1 MYRAHKQCSAVH
13 ATMYVLTLTVNL
25 VLLLFVRSL
34 SIFFV
39 VCVQSTD
46 STVPNPVCKSN
57 WMRAQKELSTCCYA
71 LHCFPLNSSDIVF
84 ASWHTQFWVSAH
96 LYWLPKWP
104 IDKKWTAKYIIRF
117 RYIAILFMPFFVFC
131 ILSPVKCFS
140 MQTTFLLKLFINSFF
155 FKYKPKSAIKWI
167 M

>member
-1 MYRAHKQCSAVH
+1 MQCSSVQCSACNN
-13 ATMYVLTLTVNL
+13 VLTLTVNL

-39 VCVQSTD
+39 VCVHSTD

-57 WMRAQKELSTCCYA
+57 WMRAQKRTFNLLLCSA
-71 LHCFPLNSSDIVF
+71 LFCFPLNSSDIVF

-117 RYIAILFMPFFVFC
+117 RYIAILFILYFFLSFVFFHPWNALRC
-131 ILSPVKCFS
+131 KLLSCS
-140 MQTTFLLKLFINSFF
+140 SSL
-155 FKYKPKSAIKWI
+155 
-167 M
+167 